1 MDKCH
6 QKRDH
11 FKKEISPSNW
21 FSTGYVRFFLGG
33 RVNKSSNTQLFKA
46 FFLFGSDPG
55 NPFTSGFRGLS
66 SSYSSSIAHH
76 IGSKILLY
84 LAVLFQ
90 NISNVV
96 EFGCF
101 FSGELDRGHYMYII
115 YIYIS
120 PDTHANAL
128 FFRQSLQNWSSI
140 CCLFDSPNIDNLM
153 THVRCGRFPCF
164 WY

>member
-1 MDKCH
+1 MSPKKGPF
-6 QKRDH
+6 QKGNFTFQLIFNR
-11 FKKEISPSNW
+11 ICS
-21 FSTGYVRFFLGG
+21 FFLGG

-84 LAVLFQ
+84 LAVFFQ

-115 YIYIS
+115 YIYVHITRY
-120 PDTHANAL
+120 P
-128 FFRQSLQNWSSI
+128 RQCTVFSSKPSKLI
-140 CCLFDSPNIDNLM
+140 IHLLL
-153 THVRCGRFPCF
+153 V
-164 WY
+164 

>member
-1 MDKCH
+1 MSPKKGTIS
-6 QKRDH
+6 KRKFHLPID
-11 FKKEISPSNW
+11 FQPD
-21 FSTGYVRFFLGG
+21 
-33 RVNKSSNTQLFKA
+33 QLFKA

-84 LAVLFQ
+84 LAVFSFKTFPMSWSL
-90 NISNVV
+90 VV
-96 EFGCF
+96 
-101 FSGELDRGHYMYII
+101 FSRRSWTGVII
-115 YIYIS
+115 CILYIYIS

-128 FFRQSLQNWSSI
+128 FFRQSLQNWPSI
-140 CCLFDSPNIDNLM
+140 CCLFDSPNIENLM